1 MNIDLNIE
9 IKVDAARVIWSITGL
24 ITCVAKCLGYL

>member
-24 ITCVAKCLGYL
+24 ITALLQS